1 MTNSQNDFFDF
12 SQQNHY
18 PHPFD
23 VPDPIRSI
31 NPDPYELQGS
41 DMVKD
46 TFIVDWQMY
55 EEN

>member
-12 SQQNHY
+12 QQQNHY

-23 VPDPIRSI
+23 EADPLRSI

-41 DMVKD
+41 YMIKG
-46 TFIVDWQMY
+46 TFIVDWQMH